1 MNIVERVKKIAI
13 KLAQEMSLDII
24 DVEWVNENGNDILRI
39 VCDSK
44 EGLTIDESALFNES
58 IGNILDDE
66 DFIKQEYYIEVCSPG
81 IERELKT
88 DEDITR
94 NIGKYIHVELKQKI
108 DINKKIKVESLE
120 GYLKEFENN
129 ILEIEYN
136 NIGQM
141 KLIKINKDQIKIVRL
156 AIKF

>member
-66 DFIKQEYYIEVCSPG
+66 DFIKEEYYIEVCSPG